1 MRSWAVAITAVFSS
15 CAPQH
20 LTPALSHSDSF
31 CYGVTFGT
39 WSLPLPDVHHWGA
52 DTAYAT
58 GHTRYFAFTPVTAD
72 VAVGFA
78 SMRGLVGWELGGLN
92 AVPGLWRRLDGDTL
106 TFDDGEPFEQL
117 TLRFNPGTAERT
129 GYARFEADDRV
140 VVAPFSARRVPCDS
154 VPQVGRRGA

>member
-1 MRSWAVAITAVFSS
+1 VTSNSVTVAGGTGRRRWRPPAFVAVSAALHAGAAVVLSVSPRDWAWVIAVI
-15 CAPQH
+15 ATNQLLLIAAVLWPR
-20 LTPALSHSDSF
+20 
-31 CYGVTFGT
+31 G
-39 WSLPLPDVHHWGA
+39 SLLGRNVVRLPDSA
-52 DTAYAT
+52 AQ
-58 GHTRYFAFTPVTAD
+58 
-72 VAVGFA
+72 
-78 SMRGLVGWELGGLN
+78 RGEI
-92 AVPGLWRRLDGDTL
+92 AL